1 MSQLAVNPLR
11 LVAGHR
17 ASRSRWSAAVLA
29 AAALSLFSAWVHFAF
44 TTSHWE
50 FWWAYGAFFIG
61 TGLFQGLLAAAL
73 LRWPGSWTGI
83 VGIAGNVAI
92 VAMYLK
98 TRTDR
103 IPLGPHAGIL
113 EKVTPIDFA
122 CTAAEVVTIALLL
135 GIIGPEKRRWILNVL
150 LAAGIAVWVLRLTNT
165 WV

>member
-1 MSQLAVNPLR
+1 MSQLAVKPLR
-11 LVAGHR
+11 LVAGR
-17 ASRSRWSAAVLA
+17 RVAGSRWSAAVLA
-29 AAALSLFSAWVHFAF
+29 VAALSLFSAWVHLAF

-61 TGLFQGLLAAAL
+61 TGLFQGLLAPAL

-103 IPLGPHAGIL
+103 IPLGPHEGIL

-135 GIIGPEKRRWILNVL
+135 AIVGAEKRRWVLNVL